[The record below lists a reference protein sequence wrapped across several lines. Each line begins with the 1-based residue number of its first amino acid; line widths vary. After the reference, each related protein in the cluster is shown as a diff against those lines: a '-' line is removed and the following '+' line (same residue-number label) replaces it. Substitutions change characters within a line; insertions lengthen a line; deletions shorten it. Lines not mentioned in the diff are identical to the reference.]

1 MLPLKLFWTNTTWFA
16 KTINRTIATILANT
30 FPISFTFIY
39 KMEKNVYSKHQY
51 GHIIQFL
58 DLSGLYIRVFFYVLT
73 YFTMKASVVCWAFTL
88 NISIV
93 SNWTRST
100 IFANI
105 YTTGLTL
112 LWKYEVCSLLNI
124 LCCIYKVLSSYF
136 NYPFHSGHHYIVL
149 DMNKL
154 D

>member
-93 SNWTRST
+93 SNWARSAIFTNIDTTRL
-100 IFANI
+100 A
-105 YTTGLTL
+105 L
-112 LWKYEVCSLLNI
+112 LWRFEEYSLLNRW
-124 LCCIYKVLSSYF
+124 CHIYEVLYSYY
-136 NYPFHSGHHYIVL
+136 NYPFHSVHHYIVL